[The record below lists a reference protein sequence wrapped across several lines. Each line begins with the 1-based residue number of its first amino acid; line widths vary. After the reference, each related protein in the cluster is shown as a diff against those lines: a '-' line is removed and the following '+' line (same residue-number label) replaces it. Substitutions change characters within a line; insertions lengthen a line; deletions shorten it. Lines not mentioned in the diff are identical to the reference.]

1 MSNTCEYHKDVEA
14 LCKCR
19 LCKANICIYCFEIR
33 YSKYRRPYSRFY
45 CMPCAPEQS
54 EVSFCGD
61 DKDSFC
67 SIM

>member
-14 LCKCR
+14 ICKCR

-45 CMPCAPEQS
+45 CMPCEP
-54 EVSFCGD
+54 D
-61 DKDSFC
+61 
-67 SIM
+67 